1 MISPA
6 PEHDDNDSLAQHRRL
21 SDSDVDG
28 TAACPHQKID
38 VGDAVN
44 FATSGV
50 WDPATVFGDG
60 ALGRVVDFFFTSLL
74 QPDDDLLA
82 MMRKLVMLLGLF
94 TGFFCSVATSTY
106 FGSLI
111 GKGDASPGNFTVI
124 AVGLLGGIV
133 WIGAYAYTRATKA
146 TPTWLLEVWLAAV
159 CVFLLGGTI
168 AVPKF
173 PGAMGALGF
182 TVATL
187 LIDTPLKLVWLV
199 AAVGIFVVHSYNNA
213 YLGVAGATL
222 ATVPEPH
229 VGGAGEDLA
238 LYGLSLVIAAFV
250 GLAVF
255 GMARQYRKLAAQL
268 GSSAQ
273 VSAEVAELLRQY
285 DTDGVRAR
293 LQAYR
298 ADPLCD
304 EKVADTF
311 TGLVENLDSYRPH
324 LPNWMFHNESDLED
338 ARSPGSPRS
347 GVSVSSRHSRAPS
360 AAGSA
365 TSTSNAP
372 GTVPEVSLP
381 LGHCVSQTF
390 TKAELVHSGSLGG
403 RVQRRR
409 VVALVYIEF
418 DVLAEA
424 DTDEAR
430 VDADRLFVERVHA
443 AAKSFSGA
451 VHSFIGNQLVV
462 SFGAVGGT
470 SLRPSGSALKFMLA
484 VRHDIHARGIGRV
497 SGACFEGPAR
507 ARIAHGTGHAAVIVE
522 CEWRGALHTLFACAR
537 RHQTLLAA
545 GVDAGNIELELREVG
560 AIPTAAVPAPN
571 DSHFASAPPWDR
583 PPTVMVLEVVRE
595 RKVDDDEWMYV
606 MQRLAEAASKGAT
619 AGTATADATRAC
631 LDGRFAEAIAQLE
644 GASDDPMAIHLRAC
658 AERCLATN
666 ANFAATWAA

>member
-1 MISPA
+1 MGSLNRPSSDDHPECAHASPPVVA
-6 PEHDDNDSLAQHRRL
+6 RSSQPG
-21 SDSDVDG
+21 V
-28 TAACPHQKID
+28 
-38 VGDAVN
+38 VGQAI
-44 FATSGV
+44 
-50 WDPATVFGDG
+50 
-60 ALGRVVDFFFTSLL
+60 DFFFTSLL

-82 MMRKLVMLLGLF
+82 MLRKLVMLLGLF

-106 FGSLI
+106 FGALI

-124 AVGLLGGIV
+124 AVGLVGGIV

-173 PGAMGALGF
+173 PGAMGATGF
-182 TVATL
+182 SVANL
-187 LIDTPLKLVWLV
+187 LIDTPLKLLWVV

-311 TGLVENLDSYRPH
+311 TGLVDNLDSYRPH
-324 LPNWMFHNESDLED
+324 LPNWMFHNELDLED
-338 ARSPGSPRS
+338 ARSVHSAKSGFTVRS
-347 GVSVSSRHSRAPS
+347 RISVRSHTSQSQSSSFHSRADPRRAS
-360 AAGSA
+360 NALETVVSLHASSGGSGESAPFRAAGMA
-365 TSTSNAP
+365 
-372 GTVPEVSLP
+372 SL
-381 LGHCVSQTF
+381 
-390 TKAELVHSGSLGG
+390 ARG
-403 RVQRRR
+403 RT
-409 VVALVYIEF
+409 VALVLIEF
-418 DVLAEA
+418 DVLAAA

-430 VDADRLFVERVHA
+430 ADADRLFVERVHA
-443 AAKSFSGA
+443 AAKSFNGA

-462 SFGAVGGT
+462 SFGSFGAAST
-470 SLRPSGSALKFMLA
+470 RPAGSALRFMTTLRKDVNERRIATVYGACMQGPAHARIAGTTNQALLIECQWRRTLTTLFGLARQHRTMLA
-484 VRHDIHARGIGRV
+484 VKITEGLEELVTRPV
-497 SGACFEGPAR
+497 GALIPAPPTPPPEGMC
-507 ARIAHGTGHAAVIVE
+507 HGT
-522 CEWRGALHTLFACAR
+522 
-537 RHQTLLAA
+537 
-545 GVDAGNIELELREVG
+545 
-560 AIPTAAVPAPN
+560 
-571 DSHFASAPPWDR
+571 PPWDR
-583 PPTVMVLEVVRE
+583 PPTVTVLEVLRE

-606 MQRLAEAASKGAT
+606 MQQLEAQAKHEAAV
-619 AGTATADATRAC
+619 
-631 LDGRFAEAIAQLE
+631 DG
-644 GASDDPMAIHLRAC
+644 P
-658 AERCLATN
+658 
-666 ANFAATWAA
+666 